1 MVLDAVRE
9 VTGWARVLARV
20 AVRSE
25 LAEGASPEASL
36 LAARLLG
43 SGRAGISTIFRVRA
57 VGDARRPAFVWRG
70 RTIDFATVDDRVD
83 RLAAG
88 LRRRGLKRRDAVALV
103 LRNRPEF
110 FEIEGA
116 MARVGGSAVSV
127 SWRSTAAEL
136 RYLLGHSGAKAV
148 FFEHDLAGV
157 VEEAVRDLPAMT
169 RDRLIAVDGD
179 APGMTRYDDV
189 LDSAKT
195 RDLDEEDGAV
205 VIYTSG
211 TTGRPKG
218 AVRRFGLGQVLGFA
232 AFMERVPLRRS
243 DRHLCVCPLY
253 HSTGL
258 GFAGMS
264 LMVGGAVVLEPD
276 FEPLRFL
283 RAIERERVTTTTLVP
298 TMLHR
303 LMALDPAVIRG
314 HSTRSLRVML
324 CGGAQLPAP
333 LAARTLDAFGEVLY
347 NFYGATETGLVT
359 VATPADLR
367 ALPGTI
373 GRALHGVSIRLLD
386 DAGAAVGPGEVGE
399 LYARSSMLV
408 EGYHADDEATRSSM
422 RDGHFSVG
430 DLATVD
436 PAGRYMIV
444 GRRRDMVITGGVN
457 VYPAEVEAIIDAH
470 PAVAQSAVI
479 GLPDEEW
486 GERLRAFVV
495 LRSGEA
501 IADPRALA
509 QELKQWCRE
518 RASGAKVPREWAFVE
533 ALPSNPTGK
542 VLKRELRD
550 WPGTAVAV

>member
-1 MVLDAVRE
+1 MVMDALRD

-20 AVRSE
+20 VVRSE
-25 LAEGASPEASL
+25 IVGGADPEATM
-36 LAARLLG
+36 LAARSLAA
-43 SGRAGISTIFRVRA
+43 GRAGLSTVFRVRA
-57 VGDARRPAFVWRG
+57 ISDARRPAFVWRG
-70 RTIDFATVDDRVD
+70 RSIDFATVDDRID

-88 LRRRGLKRRDAVALV
+88 LRRRGLERRDAAALV

-116 MARVGGSAVSV
+116 MARLGGSAVSV

-136 RYLLGHSGAKAV
+136 KYLLGHSGAKVV
-148 FFEHDLAGV
+148 FFEHDLADV
-157 VEEAVRDLPAMT
+157 VAEAVRELPAIT
-169 RDRLIAVDGD
+169 CDRLIAVDG
-179 APGMTRYDDV
+179 AVPGMACYDEVLEATKNAALDV
-189 LDSAKT
+189 
-195 RDLDEEDGAV
+195 EDGAV

-232 AFMERVPLRRS
+232 AFMDRVPLRRS

-264 LMVGGAVVLEPD
+264 LMVGGAVVLEPE
-276 FEPLRFL
+276 FEPVKFL
-283 RAIERERVTTTTLVP
+283 RVIERERITTTALVP

-314 HSTRSLRVML
+314 HATESLRVML

-333 LAARTLDAFGEVLY
+333 LARRSLEAFGDVLY

-359 VATPADLR
+359 VATPDDLR

-373 GRALHGVSIRLLD
+373 GRPLHGVSIRLLD
-386 DAGAAVGPGEVGE
+386 GDGSIVAPGEVGE
-399 LYARSSMLV
+399 LYAHSSMLV
-408 EGYHADDEATRSSM
+408 DGYHADEDATKSSM

-436 PAGRYMIV
+436 AAGRYMIV

-470 PAVAQSAVI
+470 PVVAQSAIV
-479 GLPDEEW
+479 GVPDDEW

-495 LRSGEA
+495 LRESSHAGTHA
-501 IADPRALA
+501 VA
-509 QELKQWCRE
+509 QELRQWCRE
-518 RASGAKVPREWAFVE
+518 RASGAKVPREWVFVE

-550 WPGTAVAV
+550 WQGEVIAV

>member
-1 MVLDAVRE
+1 MVLDELRD

-20 AVRSE
+20 AVQSE
-25 LAEGASPEASL
+25 LVSGASPEATL

-43 SGRAGISTIFRVRA
+43 SGRAGVSTIFRVRA

-88 LRRRGLKRRDAVALV
+88 LRRRGLKRRDAVALM

-116 MARVGGSAVSV
+116 LARLGGSSVSV

-148 FFEHDLAGV
+148 FFEPDLADV
-157 VEEAVRDLPAMT
+157 VAEATRELPAIA
-169 RDRLIAVDGD
+169 RDRLVVVDGD
-179 APGMTRYDDV
+179 APGMARYDDL
-189 LDSAKT
+189 LDAAKNT
-195 RDLDEEDGAV
+195 AADEEDGAV

-218 AVRRFGLGQVLGFA
+218 AVRRFGAGQVLGFA
-232 AFMERVPLRRS
+232 AFLERVPMRRS

-258 GFAGMS
+258 GFASMS
-264 LMVGGAVVLEPD
+264 LMVGGAVVIEPD
-276 FEPLRFL
+276 FEPMRFL
-283 RAIERERVTTTTLVP
+283 RAVERERITTTALVP

-303 LMALDPAVIRG
+303 LMALDPDVIRG
-314 HSTRSLRVML
+314 HSTRSLRVMA

-333 LAARTLDAFGEVLY
+333 LARRALDAFGDVLY

-359 VATPADLR
+359 VATPDDLR

-386 DAGAAVGPGEVGE
+386 ADGAVVPTGEVGE
-399 LYARSSMLV
+399 LYARSTMLV
-408 EGYHADDEATRSSM
+408 EGYHADGDATRSSM

-436 PAGRYMIV
+436 EAGRYMIV
-444 GRRRDMVITGGVN
+444 GRRRDMVISGGVN
-457 VYPAEVEAIIDAH
+457 VYPAEVEALLDAH
-470 PAVAQSAVI
+470 PSVAQSAVV
-479 GLPDEEW
+479 GVPDDEW

-495 LRSGEA
+495 LRDRVVSE
-501 IADPRALA
+501 PRAVA
-509 QELKQWCRE
+509 QELRQWCRG
-518 RASGAKVPREWAFVE
+518 RASGAKVPREWVFVE

-550 WPGTAVAV
+550 WQGEALAV

>member
-1 MVLDAVRE
+1 MEALRD
-9 VTGWARVLARV
+9 VTGWARVFARV
-20 AVRSE
+20 GRGSE
-25 LAEGASPEASL
+25 LVQGASPQASL
-36 LAARLLG
+36 LAAKLLS
-43 SGRAGISTIFRVRA
+43 SGRAGLSTALRVRA
-57 VGDARRPAFVWRG
+57 VGDAHRPAFVWRG
-70 RTIDFATVDDRVD
+70 RSIDFATVDDRVD

-88 LRRRGLKRRDAVALV
+88 LRRRGLGRREAAALV

-110 FEIEGA
+110 FEIEAA
-116 MARVGGSAVSV
+116 MARIGASAVSV

-148 FFEHDLAGV
+148 FFEHDLAPV
-157 VEEAVRDLPAMT
+157 VQEAVRELPALKAE
-169 RDRLIAVDGD
+169 RLFAVDGD
-179 APGMTRYDDV
+179 VPGAARYDDL
-189 LDSAKT
+189 LDSVKNT
-195 RDLDEEDGAV
+195 TLDEEDGAV

-218 AVRRFGLGQVLGFA
+218 AVRRFGVGQVLGFA
-232 AFMERVPLRRS
+232 AFMERVTLKRS

-258 GFAGMS
+258 AFAGMS
-264 LMVGGAVVLEPD
+264 LMVGGCVVIEPE

-283 RAIERERVTTTTLVP
+283 RAIERERITTTAIVP

-303 LMALDPAVIRG
+303 LMALDPVVLRG

-333 LAARTLDAFGEVLY
+333 LATRTLDAFGDVLY

-359 VATPADLR
+359 VATPDDLR
-367 ALPGTI
+367 AAPGTI
-373 GRALHGVSIRLLD
+373 GRALHGVSIRLL
-386 DAGAAVGPGEVGE
+386 GASGEEVAPGAVGE

-436 PAGRYMIV
+436 AAGRYTIC
-444 GRRRDMVITGGVN
+444 GRQRDMVISGGVN
-457 VYPAEVEAIIDAH
+457 VYPAEVEGTIDAH
-470 PAVAQSAVI
+470 PNVAQSAVI
-479 GLPDEEW
+479 GVPDEEW

-495 LRSGEA
+495 LRAGVDA
-501 IADPRALA
+501 TDARGVA
-509 QELKQWCRE
+509 QELKQWCRA
-518 RASGAKVPREWAFVE
+518 RSSGAKVPREWVLVE
-533 ALPSNPTGK
+533 GLPSNPTGK
-542 VLKRELRD
+542 VLKRELKD
-550 WPGTAVAV
+550 WRGEVIAV

>member
-1 MVLDAVRE
+1 MVMEAVRE
-9 VTGWARVLARV
+9 VTGWARVFARV
-20 AVRSE
+20 GRRSE
-25 LAEGASPEASL
+25 LAGGASPQATL
-36 LAARLLG
+36 LAAKLLG
-43 SGRAGISTIFRVRA
+43 AGRAGMSTALRIRA
-57 VGDARRPAFVWRG
+57 VGDPRRPAFVWRG
-70 RTIDFATVDDRVD
+70 RSIDFATVDDRTD

-88 LRRRGLKRRDAVALV
+88 LRRRGLGKRDAVALV

-148 FFEHDLAGV
+148 FFEHDLAPA
-157 VEEAVRDLPAMT
+157 VEEATRELPALKPE
-169 RDRLIAVDGD
+169 RLIAVDGTV
-179 APGMTRYDDV
+179 PGWARYDDL
-189 LDSAKT
+189 LDAVKDTSH
-195 RDLDEEDGAV
+195 DEEDGAV

-218 AVRRFGLGQVLGFA
+218 AVRRFGLGQVLGIT
-232 AFMERVPLRRS
+232 AFMERVTFKRS

-258 GFAGMS
+258 AFAGMT
-264 LMVGGAVVLEPD
+264 LMVGGCIVIEPE

-283 RAIERERVTTTTLVP
+283 RAIERERITTTAIVP

-303 LMALDPAVIRG
+303 LMALDPVVLRG
-314 HSTRSLRVML
+314 HSTRTLRVML
-324 CGGAQLPAP
+324 CGGAQLPGP
-333 LAARTLDAFGEVLY
+333 LAARTLDAFGDVLY

-359 VATPADLR
+359 VATPDDLR
-367 ALPGTI
+367 AAPGTI
-373 GRALHGVSIRLLD
+373 GRALHGVSVRLLD
-386 DAGAAVGPGEVGE
+386 ASGAEVAPGGVGE

-436 PAGRYMIV
+436 AAGRYTIC
-444 GRRRDMVITGGVN
+444 GRQRDMVISGGVN
-457 VYPAEVEAIIDAH
+457 VYPAEVEGTIDAH

-479 GLPDEEW
+479 GVPDEEW

-495 LRSGEA
+495 LRGEGGPD
-501 IADPRALA
+501 DPRALA
-509 QELKQWCRE
+509 QELRQWCRE
-518 RASGAKVPREWAFVE
+518 RSSGAKVPREWVFVG

-542 VLKRELRD
+542 VLKRELKD
-550 WPGTAVAV
+550 WKGEVVAV

>member
-1 MVLDAVRE
+1 MVLESLRE

-20 AVRSE
+20 AARSE
-25 LAEGASPEASL
+25 LAEGANPEATA
-36 LAARLLG
+36 LALRLLG
-43 SGRAGISTIFRVRA
+43 SGRAGVSTIFRIRA
-57 VGDARRPAFVWRG
+57 VGDARRTAFVWRG
-70 RTIDFATVDDRVD
+70 RSIDFATVDDRVD

-88 LRRRGLKRRDAVALV
+88 LRRRGLRRRDAAALV

-116 MARVGGSAVSV
+116 MARLGGSSVSV

-136 RYLLGHSGAKAV
+136 RYLLEHSGAKAV
-148 FFEHDLAGV
+148 FFEHDLADV
-157 VEEAVRDLPAMT
+157 VAEATRELPAVA

-179 APGMTRYDDV
+179 APGMARYDDV
-189 LDSAKT
+189 LAAAKT
-195 RDLDEEDGAV
+195 GAPDEEDGAV

-211 TTGRPKG
+211 TTGKPKG
-218 AVRRFGLGQVLGFA
+218 AVRRFGVGQVLGFA
-232 AFMERVPLRRS
+232 AFMERVPLKRS

-258 GFAGMS
+258 GFAAMS
-264 LMVGGAVVLEPD
+264 LMVGGAVVIEPE
-276 FEPLRFL
+276 FEPMRFL
-283 RAIERERVTTTTLVP
+283 RAIERERVTTTALVP

-303 LMALDPAVIRG
+303 LLALDPVVIRG
-314 HSTRSLRVML
+314 HATNSLRVMM

-333 LAARTLDAFGEVLY
+333 LASRTLEAFGDVLF

-359 VATPADLR
+359 VAAPDDLR

-373 GRALHGVSIRLLD
+373 GRALHGVSVRLLD
-386 DAGAAVGPGEVGE
+386 DDGNPVATGEVGE

-408 EGYHADDEATRSSM
+408 EGYHADDAATRSSL

-436 PAGRYMIV
+436 AAGRYMIV

-457 VYPAEVEAIIDAH
+457 VYPAEVEAILDAH

-479 GLPDEEW
+479 GVADDEW

-495 LRSGEA
+495 LREA
-501 IADPRALA
+501 ETVDPRARA
-509 QELKQWCRE
+509 QELKQWCRA
-518 RASGAKVPREWAFVE
+518 RASGAKVPREWAFVGS
-533 ALPSNPTGK
+533 LPSNPTGK
-542 VLKRELRD
+542 VLKRELKD
-550 WPGTAVAV
+550 WTGEVVAV

>member
-1 MVLDAVRE
+1 MVLDELRD

-20 AVRSE
+20 AVQSE
-25 LAEGASPEASL
+25 LVAGASPEATL

-43 SGRAGISTIFRVRA
+43 SGRAGVSTIFRVRA

-88 LRRRGLKRRDAVALV
+88 LRRRGLKRRDAVALM

-116 MARVGGSAVSV
+116 MARLGGSSVSV

-136 RYLLGHSGAKAV
+136 RYLLDHSGAKAI
-148 FFEHDLAGV
+148 FFERDLADV
-157 VEEAVRDLPAMT
+157 VAEAVRELPAIA

-179 APGMTRYDDV
+179 APGMVRYDDV
-189 LDSAKT
+189 LDAAKNPSA
-195 RDLDEEDGAV
+195 DEEDGAV

-218 AVRRFGLGQVLGFA
+218 AVRRFGAGQVLGFA
-232 AFMERVPLRRS
+232 AFLERVPMRRS

-258 GFAGMS
+258 GFASMS
-264 LMVGGAVVLEPD
+264 LMVGGAVVLEPE
-276 FEPLRFL
+276 FEPLSFL
-283 RAIERERVTTTTLVP
+283 RTVERERITTTALVP

-303 LMALDPAVIRG
+303 LMALDRDVIRG
-314 HSTRSLRVML
+314 HSTRSLRVMA

-333 LAARTLDAFGEVLY
+333 LARRALDAFGDVLY

-359 VATPADLR
+359 VATPDDLR

-386 DAGAAVGPGEVGE
+386 AEGAVVPTGEVGE
-399 LYARSSMLV
+399 LYARSTMLV
-408 EGYHADDEATRSSM
+408 EGYHADSDATRSSM

-436 PAGRYMIV
+436 EAGRYMIV
-444 GRRRDMVITGGVN
+444 GRRRDMVISGGVN
-457 VYPAEVEAIIDAH
+457 VYPAEVEGIIDAH
-470 PAVAQSAVI
+470 PSVAQSAVI
-479 GLPDEEW
+479 GVPDDEW

-495 LRSGEA
+495 LRDRVTEE
-501 IADPRALA
+501 PRAVA
-509 QELKQWCRE
+509 QELRQWCRG
-518 RASGAKVPREWAFVE
+518 RASGAKVPREWVFVE

-550 WPGTAVAV
+550 WQGEAIAV

>member
-1 MVLDAVRE
+1 MEALRD

-25 LAEGASPEASL
+25 LVAGASPEATL

-43 SGRAGISTIFRVRA
+43 TGRAGISTIFRVRA

-70 RTIDFATVDDRVD
+70 RTIDFATADDRID

-116 MARVGGSAVSV
+116 MARLGGSAVSV

-136 RYLLGHSGAKAV
+136 RYLLEHSGAKAV
-148 FFEHDLAGV
+148 FFEHDLADV
-157 VEEAVRDLPAMT
+157 VEEAVKGLPALA

-179 APGMTRYDDV
+179 APGMARYDDV
-189 LDSAKT
+189 LDTRKSAVA
-195 RDLDEEDGAV
+195 DEEDGAV

-218 AVRRFGLGQVLGFA
+218 AVRRFGAGQVLGFA
-232 AFMERVPLRRS
+232 AFLERVPMRRS

-258 GFAGMS
+258 GFASMS
-264 LMVGGAVVLEPD
+264 LMVGGAVVLEPE
-276 FEPLRFL
+276 FEPMSFL
-283 RAIERERVTTTTLVP
+283 RTVERERITTTALVP

-303 LMALDPAVIRG
+303 LMALDPEVIRG
-314 HSTRSLRVML
+314 HSTRSLRVMA

-333 LAARTLDAFGEVLY
+333 LARRALGAFGDVLY

-359 VATPADLR
+359 VATPDDLR

-386 DAGAAVGPGEVGE
+386 AEGAVVPTGEVGE
-399 LYARSSMLV
+399 LYARSTMLV
-408 EGYHADDEATRSSM
+408 EGYHADDSATRSSM

-436 PAGRYMIV
+436 EAGRYMIV
-444 GRRRDMVITGGVN
+444 GRRRDMVISGGVN
-457 VYPAEVEAIIDAH
+457 VYPAEVEALIDAH
-470 PAVAQSAVI
+470 PAVAQAAVV
-479 GLPDEEW
+479 GVVDEEW

-495 LRSGEA
+495 LRDSVTDE
-501 IADPRALA
+501 PRALA
-509 QELKQWCRE
+509 QELRQWCRE
-518 RASGAKVPREWAFVE
+518 RASGAKVPREWVFVE

-550 WPGTAVAV
+550 WQGDAIAV

>member
-1 MVLDAVRE
+1 MEALRD

-25 LAEGASPEASL
+25 LVAGASPEATL

-43 SGRAGISTIFRVRA
+43 TGRAGISTIFRVRA

-70 RTIDFATVDDRVD
+70 RTIDFATADDRID

-116 MARVGGSAVSV
+116 MARLGGSSVSV
-127 SWRSTAAEL
+127 SWRSTPAEL
-136 RYLLGHSGAKAV
+136 RYLLEHSGAKAV
-148 FFEHDLAGV
+148 FFEHDLADV
-157 VEEAVRDLPAMT
+157 VEEAVKGLPALA

-179 APGMTRYDDV
+179 APGMARYDDV
-189 LDSAKT
+189 LDARKSAEA
-195 RDLDEEDGAV
+195 DEEDGAV

-218 AVRRFGLGQVLGFA
+218 AVRRFGAGQVLGFA
-232 AFMERVPLRRS
+232 AFLERVPMRRS

-258 GFAGMS
+258 GFASMS

-276 FEPLRFL
+276 FEPMSFL
-283 RAIERERVTTTTLVP
+283 RAVERERITTTALVP

-303 LMALDPAVIRG
+303 LMALDPDVIRG
-314 HSTRSLRVML
+314 HSTRSLRVMA

-333 LAARTLDAFGEVLY
+333 LARRALGAFGDVLY

-359 VATPADLR
+359 VATPDDLR

-386 DAGAAVGPGEVGE
+386 ASGAEVPTGEVGE
-399 LYARSSMLV
+399 LYARSTMLV
-408 EGYHADDEATRSSM
+408 EGYHADDSATRSSM

-436 PAGRYMIV
+436 EAGRYMIV
-444 GRRRDMVITGGVN
+444 GRRRDMVISGGVN
-457 VYPAEVEAIIDAH
+457 VYPAEVEALIDAH
-470 PAVAQSAVI
+470 PAVAQAAVV
-479 GLPDEEW
+479 GVADEEW

-495 LRSGEA
+495 LRDSVTDE
-501 IADPRALA
+501 PRALA
-509 QELKQWCRE
+509 QQLRQWCRE
-518 RASGAKVPREWAFVE
+518 RASGAKVPREWVFVE

-550 WPGTAVAV
+550 WQGEAIAV

>member
-1 MVLDAVRE
+1 MEALRD

-25 LAEGASPEASL
+25 LVAGASPEATL

-43 SGRAGISTIFRVRA
+43 TGRAGISTIFRVRA

-70 RTIDFATVDDRVD
+70 RTIDFATADDRID

-116 MARVGGSAVSV
+116 MARLGGSSVSV
-127 SWRSTAAEL
+127 SWRSTPAEL
-136 RYLLGHSGAKAV
+136 RYLLEHSGAKAV
-148 FFEHDLAGV
+148 FFEHDLADV
-157 VEEAVRDLPAMT
+157 VEEAVKGLPT
-169 RDRLIAVDGD
+169 LPRDRLFAVDGD
-179 APGMTRYDDV
+179 APGMARYDDV
-189 LDSAKT
+189 LDARKSAEA
-195 RDLDEEDGAV
+195 DEEDGAV

-218 AVRRFGLGQVLGFA
+218 AVRRFGAGQVLGFA
-232 AFMERVPLRRS
+232 AFLERVPMRRS

-258 GFAGMS
+258 GFASMS

-276 FEPLRFL
+276 FEPMRFL
-283 RAIERERVTTTTLVP
+283 RTVERERITTTALVP

-303 LMALDPAVIRG
+303 LMALDPDVIRG
-314 HSTRSLRVML
+314 HSTRSLRVMA

-333 LAARTLDAFGEVLY
+333 LARRALGAFGDVLY

-359 VATPADLR
+359 VATPDDLR

-386 DAGAAVGPGEVGE
+386 ASGAEVPTGEVGE
-399 LYARSSMLV
+399 LYARSTMLV
-408 EGYHADDEATRSSM
+408 EGYHADDGATRSSM

-436 PAGRYMIV
+436 EAGRYMIV
-444 GRRRDMVITGGVN
+444 GRRRDMVISGGVN
-457 VYPAEVEAIIDAH
+457 VYPAEVEALIDAH
-470 PAVAQSAVI
+470 PAVAQAAVV
-479 GLPDEEW
+479 GVADEEW

-495 LRSGEA
+495 LRDSVTDE
-501 IADPRALA
+501 PRAVA
-509 QELKQWCRE
+509 QELRRWCRE
-518 RASGAKVPREWAFVE
+518 RASGAKVPREWVFVE

-550 WPGTAVAV
+550 WQGEAIAV

>member
-1 MVLDAVRE
+1 MVMEALRD

-25 LAEGASPEASL
+25 LVQGADPEATL
-36 LAARLLG
+36 LAARLLAA
-43 SGRAGISTIFRVRA
+43 GRAGLSTVFRVRA
-57 VGDARRPAFVWRG
+57 ISDARRPAFVWRG
-70 RTIDFATVDDRVD
+70 RSIDFATVDDRVD

-116 MARVGGSAVSV
+116 MARLGGSAVSV

-136 RYLLGHSGAKAV
+136 KYLLGHSGAKAV
-148 FFEHDLAGV
+148 FFEHDLADV
-157 VEEAVRDLPAMT
+157 IAEAVRELPAIT
-169 RDRLIAVDGD
+169 RDRLIAVDGE
-179 APGMTRYDDV
+179 APGMARYDEL
-189 LDSAKT
+189 LDATKNAA
-195 RDLDEEDGAV
+195 LDEEDGAV

-264 LMVGGAVVLEPD
+264 LMVGGAVVLEPE
-276 FEPLRFL
+276 FEPMRFL
-283 RAIERERVTTTTLVP
+283 RAVERERITTTALVP

-303 LMALDPAVIRG
+303 LMALDPVVIRG
-314 HSTRSLRVML
+314 HATGSLRVIL

-333 LAARTLDAFGEVLY
+333 LARRTLAAFGDVLY

-359 VATPADLR
+359 VASPDDLR

-373 GRALHGVSIRLLD
+373 GRPVHGVSIRLLD
-386 DAGAAVGPGEVGE
+386 AEGKVVAPGEVGE

-408 EGYHADDEATRSSM
+408 EGYHADEDATRSSM

-436 PAGRYMIV
+436 AAGRYMIV

-470 PAVAQSAVI
+470 PAVAHSAIV
-479 GLPDEEW
+479 GVPDDEW

-495 LRSGEA
+495 LRESSH
-501 IADPRALA
+501 ADPHALA
-509 QELKQWCRE
+509 QELRQWCRE
-518 RASGAKVPREWAFVE
+518 RASGAKVPREWVFVE

-542 VLKRELRD
+542 VLKTELRG
-550 WPGTAVAV
+550 WRGEVIAV